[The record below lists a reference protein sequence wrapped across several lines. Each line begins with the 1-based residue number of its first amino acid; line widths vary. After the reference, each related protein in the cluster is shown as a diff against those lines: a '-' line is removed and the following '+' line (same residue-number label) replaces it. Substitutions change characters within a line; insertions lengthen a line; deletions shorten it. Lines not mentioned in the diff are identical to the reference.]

1 MSTYWSVALPIKMMS
16 CYVLLCTWD
25 ARTTCPPFH
34 TFLMAPLR
42 NLVLKTGFP
51 LGFNGA
57 HRSEISCWQTG
68 CLHVHLLERC
78 FAPLK
83 NHTWVWTERCSNV
96 SQLVGSFVWWNM
108 MKLHM
113 KSRWNRYDVMVM
125 KMLFRILGLLYGD
138 GQFFVLWCHGDE
150 TAMKSWWTTFSDIH
164 QDSLTYGSVL
174 ISTAQK
180 MKKVCKDVL

>member
-1 MSTYWSVALPIKMMS
+1 MYTRVFLASSSGTYMNAFSTFEVE
-16 CYVLLCTWD
+16 LLK
-25 ARTTCPPFH
+25 
-34 TFLMAPLR
+34 
-42 NLVLKTGFP
+42 NK
-51 LGFNGA
+51 
-57 HRSEISCWQTG
+57 I
-68 CLHVHLLERC
+68 
-78 FAPLK
+78 K

-150 TAMKSWWTTFSDIH
+150 TAMKSWWTAFSDIH
-164 QDSLTYGSVL
+164 QDSLTYWSVL
-174 ISTAQK
+174 YSTAQK
-180 MKKVCKDVL
+180 KREIYILISALTFQLCQLRPKLPQLHQLCH